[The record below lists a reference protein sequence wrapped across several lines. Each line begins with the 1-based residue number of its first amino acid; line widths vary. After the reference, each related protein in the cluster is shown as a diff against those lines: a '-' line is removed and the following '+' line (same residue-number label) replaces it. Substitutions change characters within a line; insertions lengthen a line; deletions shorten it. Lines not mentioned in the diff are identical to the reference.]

1 MTHRVKNYERTI
13 FHPDKAPTSE
23 LYPFTE
29 AQAAEIGAILESDGL
44 SLIAAIKLC
53 GKWNNT
59 VERYSKNGKIRVS
72 YSIPF
77 VKKERTDA

>member
-1 MTHRVKNYERTI
+1 MIHRVKNYERTI

-23 LYPFTE
+23 LCPFTE
-29 AQAAEIGAILESDGL
+29 VQAAEIGAVLESDGV
-44 SLIAAIKLC
+44 SLIAAINLC

-59 VERYSKNGKIRVS
+59 AERYSKDGKIRVS

-77 VKKERTDA
+77 VRRKYTDA